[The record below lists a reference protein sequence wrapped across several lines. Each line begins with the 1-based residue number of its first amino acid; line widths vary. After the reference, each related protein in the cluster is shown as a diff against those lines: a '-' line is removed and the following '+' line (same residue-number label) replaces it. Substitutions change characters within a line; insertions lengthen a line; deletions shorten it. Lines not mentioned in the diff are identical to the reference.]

1 MFEVIE
7 REKVVPNLHLL
18 TLRAPEVVEG
28 LQPGQFVIVRSGEGA
43 ERIPLSVADWDREQG
58 TLTIIFMVE

>member
-7 REKVVPNLHLL
+7 RKRIVPNLHLL
-18 TLRAPEVVEG
+18 TVQAPEIVNG

-58 TLTIIFMVE
+58 TLTIISW